1 MKDNI
6 VYIESSINNSFGT
19 GFVIDEDE
27 NGVYVLTCQH
37 VVDDV
42 EVPLIEKVLATVVT
56 EPHFI
61 DMAVLYVKGVHI
73 APLPLQFEGC
83 DSLQVEVIGFSYFD
97 AKSRQKQKI
106 QATLYK
112 ESSERL
118 SPEKNLSYSIRKLKA
133 NDGFNFERGNSGSPV
148 ICKDSNNVIAM
159 ISNKD
164 GNHIGYAIEIS
175 NLKKVW
181 KNMPSKLLKQNVEK
195 ISGNSK
201 EVKNR
206 ASHSLLETTIK
217 EKKKSPILK
226 YTIIFFFILTISY
239 VGYRIPYKL
248 ERDRLDVLIEKIDT
262 LSQHIEPALR
272 VKESSSRRKIQKYA
286 HLYAEELNASIED
299 KYLNTKLKIFKY
311 AKVSYAYLMAAS
323 FKPNKK
329 EKIMYAKASITSG
342 KEALKLIEN
351 IKNEPS
357 SENET
362 FTWITQNELENRI
375 KLFMARGYLLQVN
388 EGRKTL
394 SSKETKFVKAICPWY
409 YTKTESNQ
417 NNEMEFFLVK
427 HPKFC
432 PN

>member
-6 VYIESSINNSFGT
+6 VYIKSSTNNSFGT

-27 NGVYVLTCQH
+27 NGIYVLTCQH

-73 APLPLQFEGC
+73 PPLLLQFEGC
-83 DSLQVEVIGFSYFD
+83 DSLQVEVVGFSYFD
-97 AKSRQKQKI
+97 AESRQKQNI

-118 SPEKNLSYSIRKLKA
+118 SPKKNFSYSIRKLKA
-133 NDGFNFERGNSGSPV
+133 NDGFKFERGNSGSPV
-148 ICKDSNNVIAM
+148 ICKHSNRVIAM

-181 KNMPSKLLKQNVEK
+181 KDMPSTLLKPNIEK
-195 ISGNSK
+195 ISGNSQ

-206 ASHSLLETTIK
+206 TSHSLLQTTIK
-217 EKKKSPILK
+217 KKKSPILK
-226 YTIIFFFILTISY
+226 YTIIFFLILTISY

-248 ERDRLDVLIEKIDT
+248 ERDRLDVLIEKIDI

-272 VKESSSRRKIQKYA
+272 VKESSSKRKIQKYA

-311 AKVSYAYLMAAS
+311 AKVSFAYLMAAS
-323 FKPNKK
+323 FEPNKK
-329 EKIMYAKASITSG
+329 EKIMYEKASITSS

-357 SENET
+357 SKKET
-362 FTWITQNELENRI
+362 FTWMTQNELENRI
-375 KLFMARGYLLQVN
+375 KLFMARAYLLQVN
-388 EGRKTL
+388 EGGKSL
-394 SSKETKFVKAICPWY
+394 SAEETKFVKEICPWY